1 MSGNWIAESAP
12 PGNAGPG
19 GGVLRV
25 SIGKWRG
32 FMAAEPVCT
41 DLLKLFS
48 GKDFPAGDFPGEVNA
63 VTSNIGGTFRV
74 SLPGP
79 EGERRFY
86 AKSFLSRPW
95 LEAVKGTFAPVEAA
109 RSWKAAWIMM
119 EEGIPTP
126 RPLAL
131 MEQKILGI
139 TTRSVFIT
147 EAIDHAEGDNL
158 EMYLRENFDLSP
170 LSKELVRE
178 KREIIRKI
186 GETFRKVH
194 AQNRIYFPDFHPH
207 NMVFQKTPSG
217 QVNLFLVDFD
227 EVNFRVR
234 RDDRM
239 KNLSSLGR
247 NAAKIQKRLE
257 RGSITG
263 TDKMRFIKAYLG
275 PGKDGPRQTRR
286 FCEEVVSN
294 WNLK

>member
-1 MSGNWIAESAP
+1 MSRNGNETP
-12 PGNAGPG
+12 PRNAGPG
-19 GGVLRV
+19 TGVLRV
-25 SIGKWRG
+25 SMGKWRG
-32 FMAAEPVCT
+32 FMAAELVCT
-41 DLLKLFS
+41 DLLKLFY
-48 GKDFPAGDFPGEVNA
+48 GHDFPARDFPGEVEA
-63 VTSNIGGTFRV
+63 VASNIGGTFRV

-79 EGERRFY
+79 DGERRFY

-95 LEAVKGTFAPVEAA
+95 LEAVKGAFTPVEAA

-126 RPLAL
+126 RPVAL

-147 EAIDHAEGDNL
+147 EAIDHAKGENL
-158 EMYLRENFDLSP
+158 EMHLRENFDLSP
-170 LSKELVRE
+170 LPKEQVRE

-186 GETFRKVH
+186 GEMFRTVH
-194 AQNRIYFPDFHPH
+194 GQDRIYFPDFHPH
-207 NMVFQKTPSG
+207 NMVCQKTPSG
-217 QVNLFLVDFD
+217 QVSLFLVDFD
-227 EVNFRVR
+227 EVRFKFRK
-234 RDDRM
+234 DDRM

-247 NAAKIQKRLE
+247 NAVKIQKRLE
-257 RGSITG
+257 RGSITT

-286 FCEEVVSN
+286 LCEEIVRN